1 MKKEERVCVIG
12 ESERQ
17 TDSERER
24 WSDGEMGRQTD
35 LPKDRKYKDRL
46 RYDGK
51 ILKILVIDR
60 QTEELGANEEG

>member
-46 RYDGK
+46 RYDGNKRFSK
-51 ILKILVIDR
+51 ILWDNIMLR
-60 QTEELGANEEG
+60 